1 MNINKIE
8 SYIFKKIGGNAIN
21 YVFTFTYQNESL
33 KNKEKVITFVKK
45 VKVLK
50 KEIHDI
56 LQNAKSYFLE
66 IYYSPKIMNCR

>member
-1 MNINKIE
+1 MNVNKIE
-8 SYIFKKIGGNAIN
+8 SYIFKKIGGKAIN

-50 KEIHDI
+50 K
-56 LQNAKSYFLE
+56 
-66 IYYSPKIMNCR
+66 